1 MDFHSKINKTI
12 ETPLSRAFFSKEN
25 INEIQVDIIDAIK
38 EETKINITHQD
49 ESQLLTLMRNVL
61 NTEGESGTSIFHES
75 MPVEHK
81 MVRLNRK
88 VIRSAVENIKKGITS
103 YLKYVRDASSLLVPI
118 PRAQL
123 STKDNSMELTT
134 RFF

>member
-25 INEIQVDIIDAIK
+25 INEIQLGIIDAIK
-38 EETKINITHQD
+38 EEIKINITHQD

-61 NTEGESGTSIFHES
+61 NTEGESGTSIFNES
-75 MPVEHK
+75 MPVDHK
-81 MVRLNRK
+81 LVRLNRK
-88 VIRSAVENIKKGITS
+88 VIRLAVENVKKGIIS
-103 YLKYVRDASSLLVPI
+103 YVKYVRDASSLPVPI
-118 PRAQL
+118 PRAQM

>member
-103 YLKYVRDASSLLVPI
+103 YLKYVRDASSLPVPI